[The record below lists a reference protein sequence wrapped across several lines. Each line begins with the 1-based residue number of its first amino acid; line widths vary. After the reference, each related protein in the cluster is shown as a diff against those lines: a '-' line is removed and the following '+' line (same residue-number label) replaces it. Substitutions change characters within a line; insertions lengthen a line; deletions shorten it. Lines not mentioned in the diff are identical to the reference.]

1 VQESGLTLG
10 ARESSCAAGD
20 EQGLRIRQAGNT
32 VRMTGNDGGSAGTRP
47 WKQPPVAKVYE
58 AFSAVA
64 AGRVQL
70 TGPGRAIVRS
80 SNDQRAYDVWW
91 EDGGLTV
98 FSTDNASKFQ
108 GYAGYPIIAVLLVLG
123 VVHAD
128 TAVMTPLAHIDWHEL
143 NARFKRRYDEAV
155 DHALSEAA
163 AAGADAGAI
172 TAAAESVA
180 AQLGR
185 LELVRLTRSRS

>member
-1 VQESGLTLG
+1 
-10 ARESSCAAGD
+10 
-20 EQGLRIRQAGNT
+20 
-32 VRMTGNDGGSAGTRP
+32 MTGNDGGSGATRL

-58 AFSAVA
+58 AFGAVA

-70 TGPGRAIVRS
+70 TGPGRAVVTS
-80 SNDQRAYDVWW
+80 SNGQRTYDVWW
-91 EDGGLTV
+91 ENGGLAV

-108 GYAGYPIIAVLLVLG
+108 GYAGYPIVAVLLVLG
-123 VVHAD
+123 VVRAD
-128 TAVMTPLAHIDWHEL
+128 TALMTPLANIDWHEL

-155 DHALSEAA
+155 DHALSEVA

-180 AQLGR
+180 AQLSR
-185 LELVRLTRSRS
+185 LDLVRLTRSRST